1 VRDLTLQ
8 DFPFLTSLAL
18 SESGRDRRIWLR
30 VAADHFVAAEP
41 DDPAAIERFA
51 DAMATRLDAADAATR
66 MDIAMKLAPCART
79 PLRLLRLFEATCPE
93 LSDLVLEHAAAY
105 SDQDLKEAVAR
116 GPREAR
122 AVATRKPLSP
132 ALTNLLTFHDAA
144 EVLVALACNAFA
156 ELESSALVRLLRRA
170 RSLGEAGDR
179 RVAEAM
185 LERRPVPAEAALLFL
200 FARPDQRVE
209 ILLAAQRMQLGRPPQ
224 AFLPTNSAAL
234 DDIELA
240 AVARHPARFVVALAE
255 ALGCEPDLAQ
265 RIVDDPSGEPLA
277 VALTALGAANDV
289 VVRILT
295 SNDLLAG
302 ESYERIRTL
311 ARLNNALDRSAA
323 TMVVAAMRD
332 GAVTPR
338 RRQPVAEG
346 RAPAEPSRAASARR
360 SAPERMLPSP
370 RLRGEAG

>member
-1 VRDLTLQ
+1 MVWKRLYFSPLCREPLDVRRLARTAERARRAEADVVDQ
-8 DFPFLTSLAL
+8 DDQDVGRAL
-18 SESGRDRRIWLR
+18 RRPQRPDRRKLR
-30 VAADHFVAAEP
+30 VRILRA
-41 DDPAAIERFA
+41 
-51 DAMATRLDAADAATR
+51 L
-66 MDIAMKLAPCART
+66 KLAPCART
-79 PLRLLRLFEATCPE
+79 PLRLLRLFEAMKFRE

-105 SDQDLKEAVAR
+105 SDQELKEAVAR

-132 ALTNLLTFHDAA
+132 ALANLLTFHDAA
-144 EVLVALACNAFA
+144 EVLVALARNAFA
-156 ELESSALVRLLRRA
+156 ELEFRRWSVSFAGLEASARRETVALRKRCSSAGRSRPRPHFCFCSPGRPRR
-170 RSLGEAGDR
+170 RDFPRG
-179 RVAEAM
+179 
-185 LERRPVPAEAALLFL
+185 AA
-200 FARPDQRVE
+200 
-209 ILLAAQRMQLGRPPQ
+209 MQLGRPPQ

-311 ARLNNALDRSAA
+311 ARLNNALDRSAT

-360 SAPERMLPSP
+360 SAPDRMLPSP
-370 RLRGEAG
+370 RLRGQG